1 MYSAVLMLALTAG
14 NEAIDFGKSR
24 CTGCTA
30 YTACPT
36 VVYGCTSSC
45 TARHGLFCQSQ
56 PRLHDQL
63 RLLQFSGL
71 WLLVQP
77 QQLPRR
83 PVRASQ
89 CLPLPADLQHQ
100 LLRLH
105 HRYNGCTSTVVPTT
119 PIPIKKD
126 MPKGGEKIDAP
137 KKEQASINAATIIV
151 SLPADARLIVDGAST
166 TSTSERRTLVTPEL
180 EAGATYVYTMQAE
193 VTREGR
199 VMTQTQQV
207 TVRGGET
214 SNVQFNFSGQ
224 AVASR

>member
-45 TARHGLFCQSQ
+45 TARNGLFANRSHGCTTSYACSSSVVYGCSSS
-56 PRLHDQL
+56 H
-63 RLLQFSGL
+63 SSCHGGL
-71 WLLVQP
+71 FA
-77 QQLPRR
+77 RR
-83 PVRASQ
+83 NACHCPPTCSTSYYG
-89 CLPLPADLQHQ
+89 CTTG
-100 LLRLH
+100 
-105 HRYNGCTSTVVPTT
+105 YNGCTSTVVPTT